1 MKIVITGKDT
11 IKSKKGAEYVK
22 LSYVSPKGQA
32 GEIFTTKEKYD
43 AFAMD
48 ESKICSSETLKK
60 FVELSDMVEA
70 EFDPKGYLIGLE

>member
-1 MKIVITGKDT
+1 MKIVITGKDV

-22 LSYVSPKGQA
+22 LSYLSPKGQA

-48 ESKICSSETLKK
+48 ESKISTSETLKK
-60 FVELSDMVEA
+60 MVEMNDLVDA
-70 EFDPKGYLIGLE
+70 EFDPKGYLVGLE